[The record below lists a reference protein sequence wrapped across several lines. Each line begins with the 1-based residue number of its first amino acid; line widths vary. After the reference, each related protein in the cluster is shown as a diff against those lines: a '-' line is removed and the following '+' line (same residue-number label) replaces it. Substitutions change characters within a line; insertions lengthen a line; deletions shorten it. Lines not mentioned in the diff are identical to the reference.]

1 MERAR
6 RVLRNLRAP
15 YREIDIEADEEAAAK
30 VKRWTGF
37 YSVPTIVVAEGQ
49 GLDPAL
55 PISPLPEG
63 ASPRGV
69 DRGGMITEPRADQ
82 LVSFLRRHGF
92 VSHGTL

>member
-1 MERAR
+1 MEVAR
-6 RVLRNLRAP
+6 RVLKKFGLP

-30 VKRWTGF
+30 VEKWTGF
-37 YSVPTIVVAEGQ
+37 YSVPTIVIAEGE
-49 GLDPAL
+49 GLDSAL

-82 LVSFLRRHGF
+82 LIAFLRGHGF
-92 VSHGTL
+92 L

>member
-1 MERAR
+1 VERAR
-6 RVLRNLRAP
+6 RVLRELRVS

-37 YSVPTIVVAEGQ
+37 YSVPTIVVAEGES
-49 GLDPAL
+49 LDPAL

-82 LVSFLRRHGF
+82 LVSFLQRHGF
-92 VSHGTL
+92 VSHGRR

>member
-1 MERAR
+1 VERAR
-6 RVLRNLRAP
+6 RVLRDLDLP
-15 YREIDIEADEEAAAK
+15 YREINIEADEEAAAK

-37 YSVPTIVVAEGQ
+37 YSVPTIVVAQGQ

-55 PISPLPEG
+55 PVSPLPEG

-92 VSHGTL
+92 L

>member
-6 RVLRNLRAP
+6 RVLKGLRLP
-15 YREIDIEADEEAAAK
+15 YREIDIETDEEAAAK
-30 VKRWTGF
+30 VRRWTGF
-37 YSVPTIVVAEGQ
+37 YSVPTIVVAEGE

-69 DRGGMITEPRADQ
+69 DRGGVITEPRADQ
-82 LVSFLRRHGF
+82 LMSFLRRHGF
-92 VSHGTL
+92 LQG

>member
-1 MERAR
+1 VERAR
-6 RVLRNLRAP
+6 RVFRELRIP

-30 VKRWTGF
+30 VKGWTGF
-37 YSVPTIVVAEGQ
+37 YSVPTIVLAEGQ

-82 LVSFLRRHGF
+82 LVSFLRHHGF
-92 VSHGTL
+92 L

>member
-6 RVLRNLRAP
+6 RVFRELRIP

-30 VKRWTGF
+30 VKGWTGF
-37 YSVPTIVVAEGQ
+37 YSVPTIVLAEGQ

-63 ASPRGV
+63 TSPRGV
-69 DRGGMITEPRADQ
+69 DRGGIITEPRADQ
-82 LVSFLRRHGF
+82 LVSFLRHHGF
-92 VSHGTL
+92 L

>member
-1 MERAR
+1 VERAR
-6 RVLRNLRAP
+6 RVFRELRIP

-30 VKRWTGF
+30 VKGWTGF
-37 YSVPTIVVAEGQ
+37 YSVPTIVIAEGE

-55 PISPLPEG
+55 PILPLPEG

-82 LVSFLRRHGF
+82 LVSFLRHHGF
-92 VSHGTL
+92 L

>member
-6 RVLRNLRAP
+6 RVLRELKVP

-30 VKRWTGF
+30 VRRWTGF
-37 YSVPTIVVAEGQ
+37 CSVPTIVVADHE

-55 PISPLPEG
+55 PVSPLPKG

-69 DRGGMITEPRADQ
+69 DRGRMITEPRADQ
-82 LVSFLRRHGF
+82 LVSFLHRHGF
-92 VSHGTL
+92 VSHGRR

>member
-6 RVLRNLRAP
+6 RVLRNLRLQ
-15 YREIDIEADEEAAAK
+15 YREINIEADGEAAAK

-37 YSVPTIVVAEGQ
+37 YSVPTIVVAEGE

-55 PISPLPEG
+55 PVSPLPEG

-69 DRGGMITEPRADQ
+69 DRGGVITEPGADQ
-82 LVSFLRRHGF
+82 LVSFLQRHG
-92 VSHGTL
+92 LL

>member
-1 MERAR
+1 VERAR
-6 RVLRNLRAP
+6 RVLRNLGVP

-30 VKRWTGF
+30 VKGWTGY

-55 PISPLPEG
+55 PILPLAER

-82 LVSFLRRHGF
+82 LVSFLRHHGF
-92 VSHGTL
+92 R

>member
-1 MERAR
+1 VERAR
-6 RVLRNLRAP
+6 RVLRDLRVP
-15 YREIDIEADEEAAAK
+15 YREINIEADGEAAAK

-37 YSVPTIVVAEGQ
+37 YSIPTIVVAEGE

-69 DRGGMITEPRADQ
+69 DRGGMIAEPRADQ

-92 VSHGTL
+92 VSHGRR

>member
-6 RVLRNLRAP
+6 RVLQELKVP

-30 VKRWTGF
+30 VRRWTGF

-55 PISPLPEG
+55 PLSSLTEG

-69 DRGGMITEPRADQ
+69 DRGGMITEPTADQ

-92 VSHGTL
+92 L